1 MSQISRIVKKIS
13 LEKKNFASS
22 SETVLSP
29 KLKNFFNNEG
39 IIYINLIKSLYNFQL
54 QADILFIGLYG
65 NFTRLQSQSIRS
77 CFLLQSLFIFIF
89 KFEWLKPLASSTL
102 SKSSNY
108 M

>member
-1 MSQISRIVKKIS
+1 MPQISRIVKKIS

-22 SETVLSP
+22 SETVLPP